1 VPRHP
6 DLRLDLESLAGN
18 LFATW
23 DPAARE
29 LFARLDPET
38 WARTGGNPLAVVDAL
53 DRERLAETAAD
64 AQLDR
69 LLHTA
74 RGRLKRL
81 LEGPAWYDG
90 LSGAPHQ
97 IAYLSPEFGVAQIL
111 PQYSGG
117 LGILAGDHLK
127 AASDLR
133 VPVAGVGLLYR
144 EGYFEQT
151 LSADGTQQEEYADL
165 DPHAL
170 PLKPMKADDAGNEVR
185 VSLDLPDGRLQAR
198 VWRALVGGTMLLLLD
213 SDVEENST
221 AGRAVTDRLYSG
233 DGEHRLRQELLLGV
247 GGARALVACG
257 LRPDVFHL
265 NEGHAAFSILERM
278 RVAMEDGVEANEA
291 AATVGRST
299 VFTTHTPVPAGIDRF
314 PAELVRPYL
323 AAAFPGLPPAVAM
336 GLGTDEGGAFNMAVL
351 ALRVARHVN
360 GVSRLHGRV
369 AREMFAGL
377 WPGRPVDEVPI
388 GSVTNGVHLPTWTA
402 APAVD
407 LVRLDD
413 AGLWECRSS
422 LRAAG
427 IEVVRRRLGRDVLD
441 PGALTIGFARRVPAY
456 KRLTLILRDPRLV
469 TLVRD
474 AGRPLQLVAAG
485 KAHPADE
492 EGKELIRRF
501 HRFAAEA
508 GLEDR
513 LVFVPGYDI
522 ELATALTSA
531 ADVWLNNPLRPLEAS
546 GTSGMKAVL
555 NGGLNL
561 SIRDGWW
568 DELFDGANG
577 WAVPSSDD
585 PDPERRDDA
594 EAAAILDLLEGEVV
608 PRFYDRDEWGLP
620 RAWLS
625 MVRHSLETLG
635 PAVDAERM
643 VREYVERYY
652 VPAASA
658 ATG

>member
-1 VPRHP
+1 
-6 DLRLDLESLAGN
+6 
-18 LFATW
+18 
-23 DPAARE
+23 
-29 LFARLDPET
+29 
-38 WARTGGNPLAVVDAL
+38 
-53 DRERLAETAAD
+53 
-64 AQLDR
+64 
-69 LLHTA
+69 
-74 RGRLKRL
+74 
-81 LEGPAWYDG
+81 
-90 LSGAPHQ
+90 
-97 IAYLSPEFGVAQIL
+97 
-111 PQYSGG
+111 
-117 LGILAGDHLK
+117 
-127 AASDLR
+127 
-133 VPVAGVGLLYR
+133 
-144 EGYFEQT
+144 
-151 LSADGTQQEEYADL
+151 
-165 DPHAL
+165 
-170 PLKPMKADDAGNEVR
+170 
-185 VSLDLPDGRLQAR
+185 
-198 VWRALVGGTMLLLLD
+198 
-213 SDVEENST
+213 
-221 AGRAVTDRLYSG
+221 
-233 DGEHRLRQELLLGV
+233 
-247 GGARALVACG
+247 
-257 LRPDVFHL
+257 
-265 NEGHAAFSILERM
+265 
-278 RVAMEDGVEANEA
+278 ME
-291 AATVGRST
+291 
-299 VFTTHTPVPAGIDRF
+299 
-314 PAELVRPYL
+314 
-323 AAAFPGLPPAVAM
+323 
-336 GLGTDEGGAFNMAVL
+336 LGTDEGGAFNMAVL
-351 ALRVARHVN
+351 ALCVARHAN

-388 GSVTNGVHLPTWTA
+388 GSVTQRRPRPTWTA
-402 APAVD
+402 APAID

-427 IEVVRRRLGRDVLD
+427 IELVRRRLGRDVLD
-441 PGALTIGFARRVPAY
+441 PEALTIGFARRVPAY

-577 WAVPSSDD
+577 WAVPSSED